1 MKSSAPSEP
10 AETPQV
16 DSAHVRTLRV
26 WDLPTR
32 LFHWLL
38 VALVVVAWLIVG
50 DDGWKLTVHTVAG
63 YGVLVALFFRLG
75 WGFIGST
82 HARFADFL
90 RPWSVVR
97 DYASQLARR
106 TPPPYIGHNPLG
118 GWSVVVLLVTLALI
132 VATGLISGDRS
143 GEALGPLAHLVTAD
157 IARAAKEVHES
168 LWGFLQLLILVH
180 LGGVFTHW
188 LLKGENLVGAMLTGD
203 KNLTGGALGD
213 AGKIVPLWRA
223 VLLTGIAGVLV
234 WVVITLP

>member
-10 AETPQV
+10 AETPRV
-16 DSAHVRTLRV
+16 ESGHVRTLRV

-38 VALVVVAWLIVG
+38 VALVVLAWMIVG

-75 WGFIGST
+75 WGFIGSI

-118 GWSVVVLLVTLALI
+118 GHPISVI
-132 VATGLISGDRS
+132 IRS
-143 GEALGPLAHLVTAD
+143 AD
-157 IARAAKEVHES
+157 
-168 LWGFLQLLILVH
+168 
-180 LGGVFTHW
+180 GVSSCCS
-188 LLKGENLVGAMLTGD
+188 
-203 KNLTGGALGD
+203 
-213 AGKIVPLWRA
+213 
-223 VLLTGIAGVLV
+223 
-234 WVVITLP
+234 